1 MYSVAGI
8 RYIMNYKI
16 FFLTFLMFLSCNDS
30 NLTSKIESIFDLE
43 VSKSI
48 KYVSKK
54 EEWNEFNGD
63 GYRIV
68 NYIVED
74 GYNWEIQLSMKT
86 KGAVYRSRDYF
97 VCSELENVIISDS
110 VLYLTKEKLG
120 ESHILLYDST
130 QKTFVY
136 LYEIH

>member
-1 MYSVAGI
+1 
-8 RYIMNYKI
+8 MNYKI

-97 VCSELENVIISDS
+97 VCSELENAIISDS
-110 VLYLTKEKLG
+110 VLYLAKEKLG

>member
-1 MYSVAGI
+1 
-8 RYIMNYKI
+8 
-16 FFLTFLMFLSCNDS
+16 MFLSCNDS

-110 VLYLTKEKLG
+110 VLYLAKEKLG

>member
-1 MYSVAGI
+1 
-8 RYIMNYKI
+8 MNYKI

-74 GYNWEIQLSMKT
+74 GYNWEIQLLMKT

-136 LYEIH
+136 FFL